1 MPKRRS
7 FDELDDAVEA
17 LLADA
22 QAPPPNLPADAA
34 ALVRIA
40 AELRG
45 LPSAAFKTRL
55 RHELLSAAA
64 GTDAAANAGPP
75 LLTMADIDARLAE
88 LAAGPSFA
96 AQDLRAALTDLPE
109 MTMRFLASL
118 NQCTLGVSRFSTGSH
133 WERHPAADELLHV
146 LEGEVDITT
155 LTDDGPVESFVS
167 AGSVF
172 ICPRGLWHRLTPR
185 SPVSLFFATPGEGT
199 EHSAAKVPRRRSTP
213 GRRGGQRRRAP
224 RPEKTGYD
232 IRAAL
237 NSVPKLTITAQ
248 TTHAEAD
255 AAFRQLVTFNKCG
268 LFVGRFSGQSP
279 WERHSGGDELLHIL
293 DGEVDV
299 TVLTDG
305 GPVHRTVRGGSIF
318 VCPQGLWHR
327 QNAPRGVTALYATP
341 TPSQISFA
349 EDPRAE
355 G

>member
-1 MPKRRS
+1 MAKRRS
-7 FDELDDAVEA
+7 FDELDDAVES

-22 QAPPPNLPADAA
+22 PAPPPHLPADAA
-34 ALVRIA
+34 ALWQIA
-40 AELRG
+40 AELRT
-45 LPSAAFKTRL
+45 LPRAAFKTRL
-55 RHELLSAAA
+55 RQELLAAAA
-64 GTDAAANAGPP
+64 GASANAGPP
-75 LLTMADIDARLAE
+75 LLTMADIEARLAE

-96 AQDLRAALTDLPE
+96 AQDVRAALSDLPE
-109 MTMRFLASL
+109 MSMRFLAAL
-118 NQCTLGVSRFSTGSH
+118 NQSTIGVSRFSTGSH

-146 LEGEVDITT
+146 LEGEVDVTT
-155 LTDDGPVESFVS
+155 LTDDGPVQSFVS

-199 EHSAAKVPRRRSTP
+199 EHSDAHVPERRA
-213 GRRGGQRRRAP
+213 GRGRGGQRRRAS
-224 RPEKTGYD
+224 RPAATGHD
-232 IRAAL
+232 INAAL
-237 NSVPKLTITAQ
+237 SSVPPLSITAE
-248 TTHAEAD
+248 TTHEEAD
-255 AAFRQLVTFNKCG
+255 GAFRQLGTFNECG

-305 GPVHRTVRGGSIF
+305 GPIHRTVRGGSIF

-327 QNAPRGVTALYATP
+327 QHAPRGVTALYATP

-349 EDPRAE
+349 EDPRSE